1 MQLGYLHGP
10 LESNCGTLGQHL
22 GPPSG
27 RQLERRSSREEK
39 RYPKQMY
46 FICSHRLGEGQQ
58 HSFSGIPEVAQ
69 NSKIPPELHE
79 HLVIADRG
87 AAISDLIRA
96 IQREL

>member
-1 MQLGYLHGP
+1 MVIVLTAFIEHCVSFVHG
-10 LESNCGTLGQHL
+10 H
-22 GPPSG
+22 PS
-27 RQLERRSSREEK
+27 E
-39 RYPKQMY
+39 
-46 FICSHRLGEGQQ
+46 CSWIEVSKTDVFHCSYRPGEGQQ

>member
-1 MQLGYLHGP
+1 MVIVLTAFIEHCVSLVHGHP
-10 LESNCGTLGQHL
+10 SECSWIEVSQTDVFHL
-22 GPPSG
+22 FLPS
-27 RQLERRSSREEK
+27 R
-39 RYPKQMY
+39 
-46 FICSHRLGEGQQ
+46 CSYRPGEGQQ